1 MKCIYISYL
10 MFKYSSSHILLP
22 ENFVVAIFTIIS
34 LYRVKQ
40 FTLGQTDSLFFS
52 FIFFSFTVEI
62 LSSKS
67 GN

>member
-10 MFKYSSSHILLP
+10 MFKYSTSHILLP

-40 FTLGQTDSLFFS
+40 FTLGQTDSQFFG
-52 FIFFSFTVEI
+52 FT
-62 LSSKS
+62 
-67 GN
+67 